1 MFSDDK
7 VDAMNQSQQPVST
20 KRSRA
25 LLIGINYYLDPAN
38 KLNGCCNDVRAM
50 GRYLTRTVGVPA
62 DATAVVTD
70 ENVQTIQGTMLDGMI
85 DLLYKLSIAS
95 WKENLTSVF
104 FHYSGHGTQ
113 MKDTNGDEIDGMD
126 EVIVPCDYSVKGC
139 ITDDRIK
146 SILLTFNP
154 KTRIYCVMDCCH
166 SATAMDLPF
175 VYAPGQAMATAAGLS
190 AAQQQQAT
198 AAAASEPRIVM
209 ISGCMDN
216 QTSAD
221 AMDAS
226 TREFRGALTA
236 AVLRILRTSKPQAI
250 TWHALQSA
258 VARALKA
265 GGYTQIPM
273 LSSNYPM
280 TESDK
285 FLAEM

>member
-1 MFSDDK
+1 MFSELIS
-7 VDAMNQSQQPVST
+7 DAMNQSQQPVST

-70 ENVQTIQGTMLDGMI
+70 ENVQTIQGTMYDGMI
-85 DLLYKLSIAS
+85 DLLYKLSLAS

-113 MKDTNGDEIDGMD
+113 MKDTNGDEVDGMD

-175 VYAPGQAMATAAGLS
+175 VYAPGQAMATVAAP
-190 AAQQQQAT
+190 AMAQSQT
-198 AAAASEPRIVM
+198 TGNPEPRIVM
-209 ISGCMDN
+209 ISGCMDT

-226 TREFRGALTA
+226 TREYRGALTA
-236 AVLRILRTSKPQAI
+236 ALLRFLGANKPQAF

-265 GGYTQIPM
+265 GGYTQVPM
-273 LSSNYPM
+273 LSSNFPM